1 MTMET
6 AHTGVAEPSSWV
18 RLHAGGI
25 VPGSLVLD
33 LACGS
38 GRHALFLRDLGHR
51 VLAVDNDLQA
61 LARLAG
67 EPGIEA
73 MQADLEAAPWPFGP
87 AAFDAIVVTNY
98 LHRPLFPS
106 LCDALRPG
114 GRLIYETFALG
125 NERYGRPANPR
136 FLLKR
141 DELLHLVA
149 PLQVVAYEHGIVHRP
164 KTAVV
169 QRICAVSSEE
179 PIDLKSGLPVA
190 AGGALG

>member
-1 MTMET
+1 MT
-6 AHTGVAEPSSWV
+6 PSLSASAAA
-18 RLHAGGI
+18 RR
-25 VPGSLVLD
+25 
-33 LACGS
+33 S
-38 GRHALFLRDLGHR
+38 GRCAPSTRRRPALG
-51 VLAVDNDLQA
+51 LAL
-61 LARLAG
+61 LASTIQ
-67 EPGIEA
+67 PGATSLFE
-73 MQADLEAAPWPFGP
+73 LK
-87 AAFDAIVVTNY
+87 FDQRIAIV
-98 LHRPLFPS
+98 
-106 LCDALRPG
+106 
-114 GRLIYETFALG
+114 LG

-179 PIDLKSGLPVA
+179 PVDLQSGLPVA